1 MTEPYAVPVP
11 RGYRVGVWEVHA
23 PIATG
28 AFGSVYA
35 ARRTGDDDTKASPTR
50 PGGDDNTKAPP
61 TRPGGDGTGHRPS
74 RPGTT
79 DTAGTDDSHGTGTG
93 TGTHNPSR
101 AQTGTAHP
109 DEGDTDVPGH
119 TSGNGTT
126 GTDGTRRSHGT
137 GTGTPSR
144 AHTDTAHPA
153 EGDTDNPGHTSGNGT
168 TGTDG
173 TGRSHG
179 TGTGT
184 GTHNPSRVQTGAAHP
199 SEGDTDNPGRTGG
212 DGTARRPGRAGVV
225 GAGRGG
231 DAGGEVPDTVAL
243 KFLPTGT
250 GTPRQL
256 AHLRD
261 LVEREVELLRRLRRP
276 RLIRMYETLTVDDPA
291 HPRLDGATVLV
302 LERAEGSLSALL
314 AATPRPPAGPA
325 LLAQVCEGLHQLHR
339 AGWVHGDLKPANV
352 LLMADG
358 SARLADFNMAAELE
372 GTHAYTP
379 AFSTPDY
386 TPPELLWSEIGERG
400 RRIRPS
406 ADVWAFGV
414 LAHLVLTGSFPL
426 PGGTPTAR
434 RDAAVAYAR
443 GGHEL
448 RLSPELPPGWREIVR
463 ACLTRTHADR
473 IGTDALL
480 RRVTGTTEGAS
491 GGAGF
496 SLRTRAR
503 PRRRVLA
510 ALAAG
515 LLALAALGYGV
526 ARWAGD
532 GREPAAGPRPGGTGS
547 VAAASYGAAELR
559 TDRDVPPAY
568 RLLIVET
575 AHDCDRE
582 EVSPALIAA
591 MLKVESDFD
600 PDLAD
605 PAKDEYGIARWT
617 PSVLRWW
624 MNEDGT
630 PGETVPQPPFP
641 PAESVPAMG
650 RYLCWIAP
658 RLDAGL
664 PGDRSVLVAVA
675 YRTSYRKVN
684 DAGGV
689 PPKYRDYADRVAH
702 HLKEYTPRR
711 GK

>member
-199 SEGDTDNPGRTGG
+199 AKGDTDNPGRTGG

-261 LVEREVELLRRLRRP
+261 LVDREVELLRRLRRP

-496 SLRTRAR
+496 SPRTRAR

-605 PAKDEYGIARWT
+605 PARDEYGIARWT

>member
-11 RGYRVGVWEVHA
+11 RGYRVGAWEVRE

-35 ARRTGDDDTKASPTR
+35 ARRVD
-50 PGGDDNTKAPP
+50 
-61 TRPGGDGTGHRPS
+61 TGH
-74 RPGTT
+74 GN
-79 DTAGTDDSHGTGTG
+79 
-93 TGTHNPSR
+93 HN
-101 AQTGTAHP
+101 AA
-109 DEGDTDVPGH
+109 
-119 TSGNGTT
+119 
-126 GTDGTRRSHGT
+126 
-137 GTGTPSR
+137 
-144 AHTDTAHPA
+144 
-153 EGDTDNPGHTSGNGT
+153 
-168 TGTDG
+168 
-173 TGRSHG
+173 TGRGSG
-179 TGTGT
+179 SGSL
-184 GTHNPSRVQTGAAHP
+184 P
-199 SEGDTDNPGRTGG
+199 E
-212 DGTARRPGRAGVV
+212 TA
-225 GAGRGG
+225 
-231 DAGGEVPDTVAL
+231 AL

-256 AHLRD
+256 THLRE
-261 LVEREVELLRRLRRP
+261 LIEREVELLRRLRQP
-276 RLIRMYETLTVDDPA
+276 RLIRMYESLTVDDPA
-291 HPRLDGATVLV
+291 DGRLDGATVLV

-314 AATPRPPAGPA
+314 GTAPRPPAGPA
-325 LLAQVCEGLHQLHR
+325 LLAQVCAGLAQLHR

-358 SARLADFNMAAELE
+358 SVRLADFNMAAELE

-414 LAHLVLTGSFPL
+414 LAHLVLTGTFPL

-443 GGHEL
+443 GTHEL
-448 RLSPELPPGWREIVR
+448 RLSPELPQAWSEIVR
-463 ACLTRTHADR
+463 ACLTRTHSGR

-480 RRVTGTTEGAS
+480 RRVTAAAEGTRGTARR
-491 GGAGF
+491 ALVPR
-496 SLRTRAR
+496 SLVPRSLFPRSLSRRSSRRPRGR
-503 PRRRVLA
+503 PRRTFVA
-510 ALAAG
+510 SAAAG
-515 LLALAALGYGV
+515 LVALAALGYGAV
-526 ARWAGD
+526 RWADD
-532 GREPAAGPRPGGTGS
+532 GREPGAGPRPGGTAS
-547 VAAASYGAAELR
+547 VSAASYGAAELR

-575 AHDCDRE
+575 AHDCERD
-582 EVSPALIAA
+582 EVTPALVAA
-591 MLKVESDFD
+591 ILKAESDFD
-600 PDLAD
+600 PDLSD

-630 PGETVPQPPFP
+630 PGEAVPQPPFP

-658 RLDAGL
+658 RLEAGL
-664 PGDRSVLVAVA
+664 EGDRAVLTAVA
-675 YRTSYRKVN
+675 YRTSYKKVN

-689 PPKYRDYADRVAH
+689 PPKYHDYAVRVAH
-702 HLKEYTPRR
+702 HLKEYTPRER
-711 GK
+711 K